1 MAFLIV
7 LLMFAAPCA
16 LSLFDQQRSAMT
28 RKHTRKYSLSAIAAS
43 VGALIL
49 LIGAALRLGWPS

>member
-1 MAFLIV
+1 MAFLLV
-7 LLMFAAPCA
+7 LLMFVVPWVPGW
-16 LSLFDQQRSAMT
+16 FDPQRAAMT
-28 RKHTRKYSLSAIAAS
+28 RTHTRKYSLSAIAAS

>member
-1 MAFLIV
+1 MAFLMV
-7 LLMFAAPCA
+7 LLMFVVPCGVSWFEA
-16 LSLFDQQRSAMT
+16 RKSATT
-28 RKHTRKYSLSAIAAS
+28 RKHARNHSLAAIAAS

>member
-16 LSLFDQQRSAMT
+16 LGLFDPQRSART
-28 RKHTRKYSLSAIAAS
+28 RKHARKYSLSAIAAS

-49 LIGAALRLGWPS
+49 LIGAALRLGWPR